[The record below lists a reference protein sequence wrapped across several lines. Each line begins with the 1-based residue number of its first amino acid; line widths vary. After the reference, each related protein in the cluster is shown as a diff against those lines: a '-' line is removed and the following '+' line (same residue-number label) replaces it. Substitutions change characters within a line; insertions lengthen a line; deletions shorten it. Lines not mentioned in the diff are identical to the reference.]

1 MMRPEPSSMRNAYDA
16 VVVGGGHNGLVA
28 SAYLGR
34 AGLRVLVLE
43 RRHLLGGAAVTEE
56 VFPGFRY
63 SVASYVVSLLRPEI
77 IRELD
82 LARHGLE
89 VLPLDGSFVP
99 VDDRYLWMTSDHGR
113 TMHNLRQ
120 WSKRDA
126 EAYDEFGQLMAD
138 IIRFIKPIMNVVPP
152 DPTRLSPRQWMP
164 MAPLARAFRDLPPD
178 ERVAFVQLMTM
189 SAVDFLEQWFETDPL
204 IGTMASW
211 GIIGTFL
218 GIRSPGTAYV
228 MLHHYMGEVDGS
240 FGAWGIPRGGTGA
253 VSEAIASA
261 ARSAG
266 VEIRTEAPVARVLS
280 RGDRAHGVVLES
292 GEEIHATHVLSNA
305 DARRTFLGLVPPGTL
320 PEDFEEEVRRFK
332 YRGSSGKVNLALDG
346 LPEFTSLP
354 NKVTTEHLRGAIGI
368 GAEIDYLER
377 AYDDAKYGR
386 FSREPFIDM
395 EIMTLVDP
403 SMAPPGK
410 HMVSCFVQ
418 YAPYKLADGKEWDD
432 SEREAFGD
440 AVVDAIARHAPNI
453 KELILHRQVLNPKD
467 IEDVIGL
474 TEGNI
479 FQGELT
485 LEQLFWGRPAPGWAR
500 FRTPIRNL
508 WLCGSAAHP
517 GGGIMGAPG
526 RLAAFEVLGEMRRSR
541 KQAG

>member
-1 MMRPEPSSMRNAYDA
+1 MPDPYDA

-28 SAYLGR
+28 AAYLAG

-43 RRHLLGGAAVTEE
+43 RRPVLGGAAVSEE

-82 LARHGLE
+82 LPRHGLE
-89 VLPLDGSFVP
+89 ILPLDGTFTP
-99 VDDRYLWMTSDHGR
+99 LDDGYLWMTADHAR
-113 TMHNLRQ
+113 TMANLRRL
-120 WSKRDA
+120 SKRDA
-126 EAYDEFGQLMAD
+126 EAYDEFGHLMAD
-138 IIRFIKPIMNVVPP
+138 MVRFIKPVMSVIPP
-152 DPTRLSPRQWMP
+152 EPAGLHVRQWLSLR
-164 MAPLARAFRDLPPD
+164 ALARAFRDLPSE
-178 ERVAFVQLMTM
+178 ERAAFVQLMTM
-189 SAVDFLEQWFETDPL
+189 SAHDFVSQWFESDAL
-204 IGTMASW
+204 IATMSSW

-228 MLHHYMGEVDGS
+228 MLHHYMGEVDGA

-261 ARSAG
+261 ARERGA
-266 VEIRTEAPVARVLS
+266 VIRCDAEVARILT
-280 RGDRAHGVVLES
+280 RDGRATGVVLES
-292 GEEIHATHVLSNA
+292 GEEIPARHVLSNA
-305 DARRTFLGLVPPGTL
+305 DASRTYLKLLEPGTL
-320 PEDFEEEVRRFK
+320 PPQVEEEVRRFK

-346 LPEFTSLP
+346 LPEFTSFP
-354 NKVTTEHLRGAIGI
+354 NSNGVEHLRGAIGI
-368 GAEIDYLER
+368 GPSVDYLER

-395 EIMTLVDP
+395 EILTLVDP

-410 HMVSCFVQ
+410 HVASCFVQ
-418 YAPYKLADGKEWDD
+418 YAPYHLRDGEKWNGAQ
-432 SEREAFGD
+432 REAFGD
-440 AVVDAIARHAPNI
+440 AVVDAIGRFAPNI
-453 KELILHRQVLNPKD
+453 KDLILHRQVLTPLD
-467 IEDVIGL
+467 IEVTFGL

-485 LEQLFWGRPAPGWAR
+485 LEQLFWSRPVPGFAR
-500 FRTPIRNL
+500 FATPVRNL
-508 WLCGSAAHP
+508 WLCGSSAHP

-526 RLAAFEVLGEMRRSR
+526 RLAAAEVIARSR
-541 KQAG
+541 SA